1 MKRNI
6 EITIRCLS
14 RLFLIGMVAVIFT
27 SLTAN
32 VYAQGK
38 KIAKKD
44 VPEEVLQKIESD
56 FVSCAENITWYT
68 STNQDIQYFVLNAE
82 GPNMTCEAVY
92 NANGELVYAT
102 STLTNVKLPKSIIKY
117 VNDNYDGWTV
127 TGDKKEIRNFDENLS
142 YMQIEIEKG
151 DESKTLY
158 FDSNGEE
165 LPEQMALFSLKEK
178 VRQGEIPS
186 TVSGA
191 IKSDFASCSDNITW
205 YKYNRTLR
213 PDHYV
218 LTATGTNSSCRAVY
232 DSRGKL
238 ISSETVAHNV
248 KLPVDIM
255 RFIMTEFPDWK
266 VTEDKSVVTDFNEA
280 TKYYEVIIEK
290 DGSKQA
296 LYFDYEGN
304 TIDPPNS

>member
-1 MKRNI
+1 MKRKA
-6 EITIRCLS
+6 EIIIRCLN
-14 RLFLIGMVAVIFT
+14 RVFLIGIVTVIFT
-27 SLTAN
+27 SLTAD
-32 VYAQGK
+32 VFAQGK
-38 KIAKKD
+38 EIAKKD

-56 FVSCAENITWYT
+56 FVSCAENITWFT
-68 STNQDIQYFVLNAE
+68 STDGEVQYYVLNAK

-92 NANGELVYAT
+92 RSNGELVYAT
-102 STLTNVKLPKSIIKY
+102 SSLTNVKLPRSIIKY
-117 VNDNYDGWTV
+117 VNENYEGWTV

-142 YMQIEIEKG
+142 YMEVEIEKG
-151 DESKTLY
+151 DDSKILY

-165 LPEQMALFSLKEK
+165 LPEQMALYSIKEQ
-178 VRQGEIPS
+178 VREGEIPS
-186 TVSGA
+186 RVSGA

-213 PDHYV
+213 SDHYV

-255 RFIMTEFPDWK
+255 RFIATEFPDWK

-280 TKYYEVIIEK
+280 TKYYEVVIEK
-290 DGSKQA
+290 DGSKQT
-296 LYFDYEGN
+296 LYFDYQGN
-304 TIDPPNS
+304 KIDPPMS

>member
-6 EITIRCLS
+6 EITVRCLS
-14 RLFLIGMVAVIFT
+14 RLFLIGMATVIFT
-27 SLTAN
+27 TLTAD

-44 VPEEVLQKIESD
+44 VPEEVLQRIESD
-56 FVSCAENITWYT
+56 FVSCAENISWYT
-68 STNQDIQYFVLNAE
+68 STNQNIQYFVLNAT
-82 GPNMTCEAVY
+82 GQNMTCEAVY
-92 NANGELVYAT
+92 NADGELVYAT

-117 VNDNYDGWTV
+117 VNDNYDGWRV
-127 TGDKKEIRNFDENLS
+127 TGDKKKIRNFDANLS
-142 YMQIEIEKG
+142 YMEIEIEKG
-151 DESKTLY
+151 DELKTLY
-158 FDSNGEE
+158 FDSNGEK
-165 LPEQMALFSLKEK
+165 LPEQMALYSVKEQ
-178 VRQGEIPS
+178 VREGEIPS

-191 IKSDFASCSDNITW
+191 IKSDFASCRDNITW
-205 YKYNRTLR
+205 YKYNRTLK

-232 DSRGKL
+232 DSRGEL
-238 ISSETVAHNV
+238 VSSETVAHNV

-255 RFIMTEFPDWK
+255 RFIMTEFPDWR
-266 VTEDKSVVTDFNEA
+266 VTEDKSIVTDLSEA

-290 DGSKQA
+290 DGSKQT
-296 LYFDYEGN
+296 LYFDFQGN